1 MDHDYAVS
9 VHWQGNTGSGTSGYR
24 DYKRDLELQ
33 TAGCAPIAGSSDTPF
48 RGDGARWNPEEL
60 LLGALAQCHML
71 SYLHVAVMN
80 GVIVTGYADDAIGTM
95 AQEGNGGHFTSATL
109 RPRVTVAR
117 PEMVE
122 VANGLHALASEL
134 CFIAASVNFPVLHEP
149 TTSVDSATD

>member
-1 MDHDYAVS
+1 
-9 VHWQGNTGSGTSGYR
+9 
-24 DYKRDLELQ
+24 
-33 TAGCAPIAGSSDTPF
+33 
-48 RGDGARWNPEEL
+48 
-60 LLGALAQCHML
+60 ML